1 MNLFNQI
8 LNLYSLD
15 DRFRNSKAMLDIF
28 KRRGKE
34 ILKESK
40 AILSELI
47 PGQKAL
53 VQRISDDCQ
62 GIERQR
68 LMDLGFVPGSAVEV
82 EIISPFKDPTAYRIK
97 GGLIALRR
105 NQASKILIS
114 LAS

>member
-1 MNLFNQI
+1 
-8 LNLYSLD
+8 
-15 DRFRNSKAMLDIF
+15 MLDIF
-28 KRRGKE
+28 KRKGKE
-34 ILKESK
+34 IIIGSK

-47 PGQKAL
+47 PGERAF

-82 EIISPFKDPTAYRIK
+82 EVISPFRDPTAYRIK
-97 GGLIALRR
+97 GGLIALRK
-105 NQASKILIS
+105 NQASKIQIS